1 MADVETELR
10 RADLD
15 PDPIKQFAKWFEAA
29 EAAHPKLPNAMTLAT
44 ATRDGKPS
52 ARVVLLKGFD
62 QAGFVFFTNYE
73 SQKGRELD
81 ENPNASLVFYWAA
94 LDRQV
99 RVEGRVRKTS
109 HEESEAYFK
118 TRPAESRL
126 SAWASKQS
134 SMVSSRRVL
143 EDEMKRLAREYEGK
157 EIPLPPYWG
166 GFRLEP
172 SVIEFWQNRPN
183 RLHDRFRYNRQ
194 ADGGWTIERLSP

>member
-15 PDPIKQFAKWFEAA
+15 PDPIKQFAKWFEDA

-62 QAGFVFFTNYE
+62 QDGFVFFTNYG

-81 ENPNASLVFYWAA
+81 ENPNAALVFYWAA

-99 RVEGRVRKTS
+99 RIEGRVKKSSR
-109 HEESEAYFK
+109 EESEAYFK

-134 SMVSSRRVL
+134 SPVSGRQVL
-143 EDEMKRLAREYEGK
+143 EDEMERLSAEYEGK

-172 SVIEFWQNRPN
+172 STIEFWQNRPN
-183 RLHDRFRYNRQ
+183 RLHDRFRYSRLS
-194 ADGGWTIERLSP
+194 DGGWRIERLSP